1 MVPSLATMADVSL
14 SVNDDSDNGLSADE
28 EEEEEN
34 LQVSTLSRLLTLL

>member
-34 LQVSTLSRLLTLL
+34 HQVSSLSRLLTLL